1 MLLDFI
7 IYCSWLHTCCSYCCS
22 VAKLCQTLCNDGSC
36 SPSGSSV
43 LHYLLEFAQIHV
55 LESVMLSNHLI
66 LCCPLLFLPSVL
78 PSIRIFSNK
87 LPFCNRW
94 PKYWSF
100 SFSIGP
106 SNDYSGLISFKMD
119 GWISL
124 LSKGLSRVFSDT
136 IVQKYQFFSAQLTS
150 IHDYWK
156 NHSFD

>member
-7 IYCSWLHTCCSYCCS
+7 IYRSWLHIFCSYCCCS
-22 VAKLCQTLCNDGSC
+22 VAKLCQTLWDDVPC

-43 LHYLLEFAQIHV
+43 LHYLLEFSQIHV
-55 LESVMLSNHLI
+55 LESAMLSNHLI

-87 LPFCNRW
+87 LPLCNRW

-106 SNDYSGLISFKMD
+106 SNEYSRLISFRI
-119 GWISL
+119 GWFDLAVRWQHIIEQWTGL
-124 LSKGLSRVFSDT
+124 LKGLSGKESSCQCRKQGF
-136 IVQKYQFFSAQLTS
+136 
-150 IHDYWK
+150 
-156 NHSFD
+156 NP